1 MADDYCEHCD
11 LPLSQCVHGRP
22 APVAPAPPPPKATP
36 VRTRT
41 AGASTRAAR
50 VPGTRPAA
58 VPAKAPVARR
68 WTQPAELR
76 PAILAVLQDAEGPLE
91 QETVFARL
99 EERVGEALR
108 PGDRDPNPQGEMR
121 WRAAARKARKG
132 LIDEGLL
139 DQAGPGLWGLTDAG
153 RTADLG
159 PLA

>member
-22 APVAPAPPPPKATP
+22 APVAPPAPPKASP
-36 VRTRT
+36 VRTRAASAPSSGTT
-41 AGASTRAAR
+41 ARAPRAAK
-50 VPGTRPAA
+50 A
-58 VPAKAPVARR
+58 APVKRAVVRK

-76 PAILAVLQDAEGPLE
+76 PAILAVLQDAEAPLGHDE
-91 QETVFARL
+91 AFARL
-99 EERVGEALR
+99 EERVGDALR

-121 WRAAARKARKG
+121 WRAAARKARKE

-139 DQAGPGLWGLTDAG
+139 AQAPGTWGLTDAG
-153 RTADLG
+153 RAADLG